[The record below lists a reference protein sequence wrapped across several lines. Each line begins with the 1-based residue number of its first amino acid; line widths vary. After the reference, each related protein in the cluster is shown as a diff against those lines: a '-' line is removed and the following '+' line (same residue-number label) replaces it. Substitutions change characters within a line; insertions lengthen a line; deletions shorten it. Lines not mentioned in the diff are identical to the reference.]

1 METKTCSICGEN
13 DPLTM
18 FHTLECGHS
27 FHYQCLY
34 LTFKNMKT
42 NRCPY
47 CRSSGNYLPVVNGLK
62 KVDPKIHIND
72 ENFKNEMCGAI
83 LTRGPNKG
91 KTCGKNCQL
100 GFQFCKT
107 HLKQSFKKETE
118 KQLKG

>member
-1 METKTCSICGEN
+1 MKEQKVFLKSQKKEMNINSIICTVVDG
-13 DPLTM
+13 
-18 FHTLECGHS
+18 
-27 FHYQCLY
+27 
-34 LTFKNMKT
+34 FKNMKT

-72 ENFKNEMCGAI
+72 KNFKNEMCGAI